1 LKEKTALADELEQA
15 KSQLHRMAEE
25 KGGEKAEV
33 RNASYMH
40 DGCSAQI
47 GVLVCYLMRM
57 CVSFRCDRP

>member
-33 RNASYMH
+33 RHAS
-40 DGCSAQI
+40 CT
-47 GVLVCYLMRM
+47 
-57 CVSFRCDRP
+57 